1 MSNQHYEPESLIYC
15 TYNLLKDGSRKKYEV
30 VGKVLSARELENKP
44 GVFEHRV
51 QYYNMDEDTREEI
64 IKFIFEEE
72 RKQRK
77 NERY

>member
-1 MSNQHYEPESLIYC
+1 M
-15 TYNLLKDGSRKKYEV
+15 
-30 VGKVLSARELENKP
+30 GKVLSARELENKP

-51 QYYNMDEDTREEI
+51 QYYNMDEDIREEI